1 MYKLSTSTTETTIKL
16 KDKFISHKSDLKN
29 VYIFIMFIC
38 FVCNY
43 YIRSYN
49 NA

>member
-29 VYIFIMFIC
+29 VYNKMLC
-38 FVCNY
+38 M
-43 YIRSYN
+43 
-49 NA
+49 